1 MRNIFSNY
9 NKTVLCSLF
18 YKSYS
23 INSDENSKTK
33 KSMNIIISIGMK
45 YLFFK

>member
-33 KSMNIIISIGMK
+33 KYEHNYKHRYEIS
-45 YLFFK
+45 LF